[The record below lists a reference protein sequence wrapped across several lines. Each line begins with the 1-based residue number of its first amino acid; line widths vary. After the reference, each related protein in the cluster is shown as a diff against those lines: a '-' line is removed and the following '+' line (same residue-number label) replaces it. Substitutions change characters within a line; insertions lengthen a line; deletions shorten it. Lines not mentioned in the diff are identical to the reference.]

1 MIEFKNINKFFNDKK
16 ILDNVSLK
24 IQPNEIYGLLG
35 PNGAGK
41 TTLIMILLGRVFS
54 SNGDVFFDNCKLNS
68 KNKSVLSQ
76 FGVVSQFDNLD
87 PDFTV
92 VENLRVYS
100 SYFKM
105 KKNLIE
111 KRVEDVLEFVL
122 LEERKN
128 ERIENLSGGMK
139 RRLSIARALLNDPKV
154 LILDEPTTGLDP
166 QTRQIIWNK
175 LKALKKNGTTILL
188 TTHFMEEA
196 EKLCDNISIIDNGEI
211 KLSGNPQSLISE
223 NLPKY
228 ILETT
233 NVETINFLEKNSQH
247 YDRKIENYT
256 NTYFLND
263 LVVTNDLKDMQGTI
277 IRPSNLEDLFLHI
290 TGHQL
295 RESLYKYV
303 FSMEKKFFGL
313 EKVGIAFNDR

>member
-68 KNKSVLSQ
+68 NSKSVLSQ

-196 EKLCDNISIIDNGEI
+196 EKLCDNISIIDTGEI

-247 YDRKIENYT
+247 YNRKIENYT

-295 RESLYKYV
+295 RE
-303 FSMEKKFFGL
+303 
-313 EKVGIAFNDR
+313 

>member
-1 MIEFKNINKFFNDKK
+1 MIEFKNITKFFNDKK
-16 ILDNVSLK
+16 ILDNVSLN
-24 IQPNEIYGLLG
+24 IHPNEIYGLLG

-54 SNGDVFFDNCKLNS
+54 SNGDVFFDNCKLNI
-68 KNKSVLSQ
+68 KNKSVLSK

-196 EKLCDNISIIDNGEI
+196 EKLCDNISIIDSGEI

-295 RESLYKYV
+295 RE
-303 FSMEKKFFGL
+303 
-313 EKVGIAFNDR
+313 

>member
-16 ILDNVSLK
+16 ILDNVSLN
-24 IQPNEIYGLLG
+24 IHSNEIYGLLG

-54 SNGDVFFDNCKLNS
+54 SNGDVFFDNFKLNS

-196 EKLCDNISIIDNGEI
+196 EKLCDNISIIDSGEI

-295 RESLYKYV
+295 RE
-303 FSMEKKFFGL
+303 
-313 EKVGIAFNDR
+313 

>member
-1 MIEFKNINKFFNDKK
+1 MIEFKNITKFFNDKK
-16 ILDNVSLK
+16 ILDNVSLN
-24 IQPNEIYGLLG
+24 IHPNEIYGLLG

-54 SNGDVFFDNCKLNS
+54 SNGDVFFDNCKLNI

-196 EKLCDNISIIDNGEI
+196 EKLCDNISIIDSGEI

-233 NVETINFLEKNSQH
+233 NVETINFLEKKSQ
-247 YDRKIENYT
+247 YYNRKIENYT

-295 RESLYKYV
+295 RE
-303 FSMEKKFFGL
+303 
-313 EKVGIAFNDR
+313 

>member
-1 MIEFKNINKFFNDKK
+1 MIEFKNITKFYKDKK
-16 ILDNVSLK
+16 ILDDVSLK
-24 IQPNEIYGLLG
+24 IHPNEIYGLLG

-54 SNGDVFFDNCKLNS
+54 GDGNVFFDSYKLNI
-68 KNKSVLSQ
+68 KNKSVLSK

-105 KKNLIE
+105 KSNLIE
-111 KRVEDVLEFVL
+111 NKVEDVLRFVL
-122 LEERKN
+122 LEEKKN
-128 ERIENLSGGMK
+128 EKIENLSGGMK

-211 KLSGNPQSLISE
+211 KLSGNPQALISE
-223 NLPKY
+223 KLPKY

-233 NVETINFLEKNSQH
+233 NAETINFFEKNSKLH
-247 YDRKIENYT
+247 HRKIENYT

-263 LVVTNDLKDMQGTI
+263 LGITSHLKDMQGTI
-277 IRPSNLEDLFLHI
+277 IRPSNLEDLFLEI

-295 RESLYKYV
+295 RE
-303 FSMEKKFFGL
+303 
-313 EKVGIAFNDR
+313 

>member
-24 IQPNEIYGLLG
+24 IQPNKIYGLLG

-54 SNGDVFFDNCKLNS
+54 SNGDVFFDNRKLNS

-196 EKLCDNISIIDNGEI
+196 EKLCDNISIIDSGEI

-233 NVETINFLEKNSQH
+233 NVETINFLKKNSQH

-295 RESLYKYV
+295 RE
-303 FSMEKKFFGL
+303 
-313 EKVGIAFNDR
+313 

>member
-1 MIEFKNINKFFNDKK
+1 MIEFKNITKFFKDKK
-16 ILDNVSLK
+16 ILDNVCLK
-24 IQPNEIYGLLG
+24 IHPNEIYGLLG

-54 SNGDVFFDNCKLNS
+54 NHGHIFLDGHTVDSN
-68 KNKSVLSQ
+68 NKSFLSK

-92 VENLRVYS
+92 IENLSIYS
-100 SYFKM
+100 SYFKI
-105 KKNLIE
+105 KTNLIE
-111 KRVEDVLEFVL
+111 KKVEDVLEFVL
-122 LEERKN
+122 LKEKRDEK
-128 ERIENLSGGMK
+128 IENLSGGMK
-139 RRLSIARALLNDPKV
+139 RRLSIARALLNDPKI

-211 KLSGNPQSLISE
+211 KVSGNPQLLISE

-233 NVETINFLEKNSQH
+233 NVETISFFERNSKLYDKKIKN
-247 YDRKIENYT
+247 YI

-263 LVVTNDLKDMQGTI
+263 LGVTNDLKDMQGTI
-277 IRPSNLEDLFLHI
+277 IRPSNLEDLFLDI

-295 RESLYKYV
+295 RE
-303 FSMEKKFFGL
+303 
-313 EKVGIAFNDR
+313 

>member
-1 MIEFKNINKFFNDKK
+1 MIEFKNITKFFNDKK

-196 EKLCDNISIIDNGEI
+196 EKLCDNISIIDSGEI

-295 RESLYKYV
+295 RE
-303 FSMEKKFFGL
+303 
-313 EKVGIAFNDR
+313 

>member
-1 MIEFKNINKFFNDKK
+1 MIEFKNITKFFNDKK

-24 IQPNEIYGLLG
+24 IHPNEIYGLLG

-54 SNGDVFFDNCKLNS
+54 SNGDVFFDNRKLNS
-68 KNKSVLSQ
+68 ENKSVLSQ

-196 EKLCDNISIIDNGEI
+196 EKLCDNISIIDSGEI

-295 RESLYKYV
+295 RE
-303 FSMEKKFFGL
+303 
-313 EKVGIAFNDR
+313 

>member
-1 MIEFKNINKFFNDKK
+1 MIEFKNITKSFNDKK
-16 ILDNVSLK
+16 ILDNVSLN
-24 IQPNEIYGLLG
+24 IHPNEIYGLLG

-54 SNGDVFFDNCKLNS
+54 SDGDVFFDNRKLNI
-68 KNKSVLSQ
+68 KNKSVLSK

-105 KKNLIE
+105 KTNLIE

-139 RRLSIARALLNDPKV
+139 RRLSIARALLNEPKV

-196 EKLCDNISIIDNGEI
+196 EKLCDDISIIDNGEI

-263 LVVTNDLKDMQGTI
+263 LSVTNNLKDMQGTI
-277 IRPSNLEDLFLHI
+277 IRPSNLEDLFLDI

-295 RESLYKYV
+295 RE
-303 FSMEKKFFGL
+303 
-313 EKVGIAFNDR
+313 

>member
-54 SNGDVFFDNCKLNS
+54 SKGDVFFDNCKLNS

-196 EKLCDNISIIDNGEI
+196 EKLCDNISIIDSGEI

-295 RESLYKYV
+295 RE
-303 FSMEKKFFGL
+303 
-313 EKVGIAFNDR
+313 

>member
-1 MIEFKNINKFFNDKK
+1 
-16 ILDNVSLK
+16 
-24 IQPNEIYGLLG
+24 
-35 PNGAGK
+35 
-41 TTLIMILLGRVFS
+41 MILLGRVFS
-54 SNGDVFFDNCKLNS
+54 SNGDVFFDNCKFNI
-68 KNKSVLSQ
+68 KNKSVLSK

-105 KKNLIE
+105 EKNLIE

-233 NVETINFLEKNSQH
+233 NVETINFLEKNSQTM
-247 YDRKIENYT
+247 IE
-256 NTYFLND
+256 
-263 LVVTNDLKDMQGTI
+263 K
-277 IRPSNLEDLFLHI
+277 
-290 TGHQL
+290 
-295 RESLYKYV
+295 
-303 FSMEKKFFGL
+303 
-313 EKVGIAFNDR
+313 

>member
-54 SNGDVFFDNCKLNS
+54 SNGDVFFDNRKLNS

-139 RRLSIARALLNDPKV
+139 RRLSIARALLNEPKV

-196 EKLCDNISIIDNGEI
+196 EKLCDNISIIDSGEI
-211 KLSGNPQSLISE
+211 KLSGNPHSLISE

-233 NVETINFLEKNSQH
+233 NVETIYFLENNSQH

-263 LVVTNDLKDMQGTI
+263 LVFTNDLKDMQGTI

-295 RESLYKYV
+295 RE
-303 FSMEKKFFGL
+303 
-313 EKVGIAFNDR
+313 

>member
-1 MIEFKNINKFFNDKK
+1 MIEFKNIIKFFNDKK

-24 IQPNEIYGLLG
+24 IHPNEIYGLLG

-54 SNGDVFFDNCKLNS
+54 SNGDVFFDNCKLNI

-92 VENLRVYS
+92 VENLRVFS

-196 EKLCDNISIIDNGEI
+196 EKLCDNISIIDSGEI

-233 NVETINFLEKNSQH
+233 NVDTINFLEKNSQH

-295 RESLYKYV
+295 RE
-303 FSMEKKFFGL
+303 
-313 EKVGIAFNDR
+313 

>member
-1 MIEFKNINKFFNDKK
+1 MIEFKNITKFYKDKK
-16 ILDNVSLK
+16 ILKDVSLK
-24 IQPNEIYGLLG
+24 IHPNEIYGLLG

-54 SNGDVFFDNCKLNS
+54 SDGNVFFDSYKVNI
-68 KNKSVLSQ
+68 KNKSVLSK

-92 VENLRVYS
+92 IENLRVYS
-100 SYFKM
+100 SYFKI
-105 KKNLIE
+105 KSNFIE
-111 KRVEDVLEFVL
+111 KKVEDVLRFVL
-122 LEERKN
+122 LEEKKN
-128 ERIENLSGGMK
+128 EKIDNLSGGMK

-166 QTRQIIWNK
+166 QTRQTIWNK
-175 LKALKKNGTTILL
+175 LKELKKNGTTILL
-188 TTHFMEEA
+188 TTHFMEET

-233 NVETINFLEKNSQH
+233 NAETINFFEKNSKLH
-247 YDRKIENYT
+247 HRKIENYT

-263 LVVTNDLKDMQGTI
+263 LGITSDLKDMQGTI
-277 IRPSNLEDLFLHI
+277 IRPSNLEDLFLDI

-295 RESLYKYV
+295 RE
-303 FSMEKKFFGL
+303 
-313 EKVGIAFNDR
+313 

>member
-1 MIEFKNINKFFNDKK
+1 MIEFKNITKFFNDKK

-24 IQPNEIYGLLG
+24 IHPNEIYGLLG

-54 SNGDVFFDNCKLNS
+54 SNGDVFFDNCKLNI

-263 LVVTNDLKDMQGTI
+263 LSVTNDLKDMQGTI
-277 IRPSNLEDLFLHI
+277 IRPSNLEDLFLDI

-295 RESLYKYV
+295 RE
-303 FSMEKKFFGL
+303 
-313 EKVGIAFNDR
+313 

>member
-16 ILDNVSLK
+16 ILDNVSLN
-24 IQPNEIYGLLG
+24 IHPNEIYGLLG

-54 SNGDVFFDNCKLNS
+54 SNGDVFFDNRKLNS

-139 RRLSIARALLNDPKV
+139 RRLSIARALLNEPKV

-233 NVETINFLEKNSQH
+233 NVETINFLEKNAQH

-263 LVVTNDLKDMQGTI
+263 LSVTNDLHDMQGTI
-277 IRPSNLEDLFLHI
+277 IRPSNLEDLFLDI

-295 RESLYKYV
+295 RE
-303 FSMEKKFFGL
+303 
-313 EKVGIAFNDR
+313 

>member
-1 MIEFKNINKFFNDKK
+1 MIEFKNITKFFNDKK
-16 ILDNVSLK
+16 ILDNVSLN
-24 IQPNEIYGLLG
+24 IRTNEIYGLLG

-233 NVETINFLEKNSQH
+233 NVETINFLEKNLHH

-263 LVVTNDLKDMQGTI
+263 LSVTNDLQDMQGTI
-277 IRPSNLEDLFLHI
+277 IRPSNLEDLFLDI

-295 RESLYKYV
+295 RE
-303 FSMEKKFFGL
+303 
-313 EKVGIAFNDR
+313 

>member
-54 SNGDVFFDNCKLNS
+54 SNGDVFFDNRKLNS
-68 KNKSVLSQ
+68 ENKSVLSQ

-105 KKNLIE
+105 KKNLID

-196 EKLCDNISIIDNGEI
+196 EKLCDNISIIDSGEI

-295 RESLYKYV
+295 RE
-303 FSMEKKFFGL
+303 
-313 EKVGIAFNDR
+313 

>member
-54 SNGDVFFDNCKLNS
+54 SNGDVFFDNFKLNS

-196 EKLCDNISIIDNGEI
+196 EKLCDNISIIDSGEI

-295 RESLYKYV
+295 RE
-303 FSMEKKFFGL
+303 
-313 EKVGIAFNDR
+313 

>member
-100 SYFKM
+100 SYFKV

-196 EKLCDNISIIDNGEI
+196 EKLCDNISIIDSGEI
-211 KLSGNPQSLISE
+211 RLSGNPQSLISE

-295 RESLYKYV
+295 RE
-303 FSMEKKFFGL
+303 
-313 EKVGIAFNDR
+313 

>member
-1 MIEFKNINKFFNDKK
+1 MIEFKNINKFLNDKK

-111 KRVEDVLEFVL
+111 KRVEDVLKFVL

-196 EKLCDNISIIDNGEI
+196 EKLCDNISIIDSGEI

-295 RESLYKYV
+295 RE
-303 FSMEKKFFGL
+303 
-313 EKVGIAFNDR
+313 

>member
-196 EKLCDNISIIDNGEI
+196 EKLCDNISIIDSGEI
-211 KLSGNPQSLISE
+211 QLSGNPQSLISE

-295 RESLYKYV
+295 RE
-303 FSMEKKFFGL
+303 
-313 EKVGIAFNDR
+313 

>member
-196 EKLCDNISIIDNGEI
+196 EKLCDNISIIDSGEI

-295 RESLYKYV
+295 RE
-303 FSMEKKFFGL
+303 
-313 EKVGIAFNDR
+313 

>member
-1 MIEFKNINKFFNDKK
+1 MIEFKNITKSFDGKK
-16 ILDNVSLK
+16 ILDNVSLN
-24 IQPNEIYGLLG
+24 IHPNEIYGLLG

-54 SNGDVFFDNCKLNS
+54 GNCDVFFDNCKLNIN
-68 KNKSVLSQ
+68 NKSVLSK

-139 RRLSIARALLNDPKV
+139 RRLSIARALLNEPKV

-233 NVETINFLEKNSQH
+233 NLETINFLEKNSQH

-256 NTYFLND
+256 NTYFLHD
-263 LVVTNDLKDMQGTI
+263 LSVTNDLKDMQGTI
-277 IRPSNLEDLFLHI
+277 IRPSNLEDLFLDI

-295 RESLYKYV
+295 RE
-303 FSMEKKFFGL
+303 
-313 EKVGIAFNDR
+313 

>member
-54 SNGDVFFDNCKLNS
+54 SNGDVFFDNRKLNS

-196 EKLCDNISIIDNGEI
+196 EKLCDNISIIDTGEI

-295 RESLYKYV
+295 RE
-303 FSMEKKFFGL
+303 
-313 EKVGIAFNDR
+313 

>member
-54 SNGDVFFDNCKLNS
+54 SNGDVFFDNRKLNS

-196 EKLCDNISIIDNGEI
+196 EKLCDNISIIDSGEI

-263 LVVTNDLKDMQGTI
+263 LLVTNDLKDMQGTI

-295 RESLYKYV
+295 RE
-303 FSMEKKFFGL
+303 
-313 EKVGIAFNDR
+313 